1 MNNRLLVKSS
11 KYRIWPTPP
20 DSEDEKK
27 KKTKPHYLR
36 RSFSQ
41 VQNRF
46 QQMFDGR

>member
-27 KKTKPHYLR
+27 TKNKTALFEAQL
-36 RSFSQ
+36 FSSAKQ
-41 VQNRF
+41 ISADV
-46 QQMFDGR
+46 